1 MKSHKIKHF
10 YEFGEFRLDAETP
23 SLWRDGELVQIF
35 PKALKV
41 LVLLVVK
48 QGDVVSREELM
59 ETVWRDAFVEE
70 SNITYTV
77 SLLRKTL
84 DENGKK
90 NFIKTIPKRGYRF
103 VADVREV
110 VENGKAETAVS
121 LASDAVDSIP
131 IEQPKPQEP
140 PKPPERLKAQEPPKA
155 PEQPKAQIRWH
166 FIGII
171 LLGLL
176 FVTSFAVWWSF
187 GDQKGLSG
195 VPVAQRNIRTVA
207 ILPLKTLTENEQSKA
222 LSLGL
227 TDSLISRLGSL
238 NRFAVRPLNS
248 VKNYTETDKNPLKF
262 GEELKVD
269 AVLEGTLQIIEN
281 RLRVNLRL
289 WDVRDG
295 AQLWQD
301 SFDSAEA
308 DFFNLQDTISTK
320 VTQSLVSQ
328 LIEKDRELLT
338 RRETENRDAFHAYWR
353 GRFFLEKRNP
363 AKAIA
368 EFQQATNFDPDY
380 AAPYTGLADAYIW
393 QANFTSSADSEL
405 YAKAKTATD
414 KALEL
419 DPNLADAHSSLG
431 RIKYSHDWDWQG
443 AENSFRQAIKLNPES
458 VNAHQFYARL
468 LATLGRY
475 DEGLAEINKARRLDP
490 RSADL
495 GVPLFAILEKRGE
508 FDEALK
514 VLQATL
520 EMDEDSQF
528 ARRGIGKIYL
538 LKGDYAKVVALGNEM
553 FPNPADTDF
562 AWASMLATAYYKTG
576 QTDKATRMWNHLK
589 KMAEK
594 DPKSLY
600 FLAMHHSETGR
611 LDEAFA
617 ALQKCLDLRE
627 ERMIWTKD
635 EPRFANLKD
644 DSRFQ
649 EILRKMNLA
658 G

>member
-1 MKSHKIKHF
+1 MSHKIKHF

-23 SLWRDGELVQIF
+23 SLWRDGELVRIF
-35 PKALKV
+35 PKALEV
-41 LVLLVVK
+41 LVLLVK
-48 QGDVVSREELM
+48 HGDIVSREELL

-110 VENGKAETAVS
+110 TENDRAEIIVPV
-121 LASDAVDSIP
+121 DAVP
-131 IEQPKPQEP
+131 IEQPKADEP
-140 PKPPERLKAQEPPKA
+140 PQ
-155 PEQPKAQIRWH
+155 AQIRWH

-171 LLGLL
+171 LLGLF

-187 GDQKGLSG
+187 DKQRGLLS
-195 VPVAQRNIRTVA
+195 VPVTQRNIRTVA
-207 ILPLKTLTENEQSKA
+207 ILPLKTLTESEHGKA

-248 VKNYTETDKNPLKF
+248 VKDYTETDKNPLQF

-269 AVLEGTLQIIEN
+269 AVLEGTLQTVEN
-281 RLRVNLRL
+281 RLRVNVRL

-295 AQLWQD
+295 ALLWQG

-320 VTQSLVSQ
+320 VTQSLVSH

-368 EFQQATNFDPDY
+368 EFQQAINLDPDY

-419 DPNLADAHSSLG
+419 DPNLAEAHSSLG
-431 RIKYSHDWDWQG
+431 RIKYNHDWDWTG
-443 AENSFRQAIKLNPES
+443 AENSFRQAIKLNPNS

-475 DEGLAEINKARRLDP
+475 DEGLAEINKARELDP

-538 LKGDYAKVVALGNEM
+538 LKGDYAKVIESGNAL
-553 FPNPADTDF
+553 FPNPKDADF
-562 AWASMLATAYYKTG
+562 AWSSMLATAYYQTG
-576 QTDKATRMWNHLK
+576 QPEKATEMRNRLK
-589 KMAEK
+589 KMAET

-600 FLAMHHSETGR
+600 FLALHDSEVGR
-611 LDEAFA
+611 ADEAFA
-617 ALQKCLDLRE
+617 ALQKCLELRE

-635 EPRFANLKD
+635 EPRFAKLKD

-658 G
+658 E

>member
-1 MKSHKIKHF
+1 MSHEIKHF
-10 YEFGEFRLDAETP
+10 YEFGEFRLDAGTP
-23 SLWRDGELVQIF
+23 SLWRDGKLVQIF
-35 PKALKV
+35 PKALEI
-41 LVLLVVK
+41 LVLLV
-48 QGDVVSREELM
+48 GRRGAIVSREELL
-59 ETVWRDAFVEE
+59 ETVWHDAFVEE

-84 DENGKK
+84 DDNGKK
-90 NFIKTIPKRGYRF
+90 HFIQTVPKRGYRF

-110 VENGKAETAVS
+110 NENGESEAVAP
-121 LASDAVDSIP
+121 LDSAP
-131 IEQPKPQEP
+131 IEP
-140 PKPPERLKAQEPPKA
+140 PKLPKA
-155 PEQPKAQIRWH
+155 PPAQIRWH
-166 FIGII
+166 FIAII
-171 LLGLL
+171 LVGLFFL
-176 FVTSFAVWWSF
+176 TSFAAWWNF
-187 GDQKGLSG
+187 GGHKGLSNI
-195 VPVAQRNIRTVA
+195 PVSERNIRTVA
-207 ILPLKTLTENEQSKA
+207 ILPLKTLTESEQSKA

-238 NRFAVRPLNS
+238 NRFAVRSLNS
-248 VKNYTETDKNPLKF
+248 VKDYAETDKNPLQF

-269 AVLEGTLQIIEN
+269 AVLEGTLQIVKH

-295 AQLWQD
+295 AQLWQG

-320 VTQSLVSQ
+320 VTQSLVSR
-328 LIEKDRELLT
+328 LIDKDRELLT
-338 RRETENRDAFHAYWR
+338 RRDTQNRDAFHAYWR
-353 GRFFLEKRNP
+353 GQLFLEKRNP

-368 EFQQATNFDPDY
+368 EFQQAINLDPDY

-405 YAKAKTATD
+405 YAKAKAATD

-419 DPNLADAHSSLG
+419 DPNLAEAYSSLG
-431 RIKYSHDWDWQG
+431 RIKYNHDWDWAG
-443 AENSFRQAIKLNPES
+443 AENSFRQAIKLNPDS

-475 DEGLAEINKARRLDP
+475 DEGLAEINKAREIDP

-495 GVPLFAILEKRGE
+495 GVPLFAILEKQGK
-508 FDEALK
+508 FDEGLK

-520 EMDEDSQF
+520 EMDKDSQF
-528 ARRGIGKIYL
+528 ARRCVGKIYL
-538 LKGDYAKVVALGNEM
+538 LKGDYGKVIELGNEL
-553 FPNPADTDF
+553 FPNSREVDF
-562 AWASMLATAYYKTG
+562 AWASMLTTAYHRTG
-576 QTDKATRMWNHLK
+576 QADKATEMRNRLE

-600 FLAMHHSETGR
+600 FLALSDSELGR
-611 LDEAFA
+611 ADEAVA
-617 ALQKCLDLRE
+617 ALQKCLELRE

>member
-1 MKSHKIKHF
+1 MSHEIKHF

-23 SLWRDGELVQIF
+23 SLWRDGKLVQIF
-35 PKALKV
+35 PKALEV
-41 LVLLVVK
+41 LVLLV
-48 QGDVVSREELM
+48 GRRGAVVSREELL

-84 DENGKK
+84 DENGKQR
-90 NFIKTIPKRGYRF
+90 FIQTVPKRGYRF
-103 VADVREV
+103 VAEVREV
-110 VENGKAETAVS
+110 AENGKPEAVAAAAAPGS
-121 LASDAVDSIP
+121 IAVDSALI
-131 IEQPKPQEP
+131 EP
-140 PKPPERLKAQEPPKA
+140 PKPPKL
-155 PEQPKAQIRWH
+155 PKAQIRWH
-166 FIGII
+166 FIAII
-171 LLGLL
+171 LLCLF
-176 FVTSFAVWWSF
+176 FVTSFAAWWNS
-187 GDQKGLSG
+187 GGHRGLSN
-195 VPVAQRNIRTVA
+195 VPVSERNIRTVA
-207 ILPLKTLTENEQSKA
+207 ILPLKTLTESEQSKA

-248 VKNYTETDKNPLKF
+248 VKDYTKSDQNPLQF

-269 AVLEGTLQIIEN
+269 AVLEGTLQIVEH
-281 RLRVNLRL
+281 RLRVNVRL

-295 AQLWQD
+295 AQLWQG

-320 VTQSLVSQ
+320 VTQSLVSH
-328 LIEKDRELLT
+328 LIDKDRELLT
-338 RRETENRDAFHAYWR
+338 RRDTENRDAFHAYWR
-353 GRFFLEKRNP
+353 GQFFLEKRNP

-368 EFQQATNFDPDY
+368 EFQQAINLDPDY

-393 QANFTSSADSEL
+393 QANFTSSADAEL
-405 YAKAKTATD
+405 YAKAKAATD

-419 DPNLADAHSSLG
+419 DPNLAQAHSSLG
-431 RIKYSHDWDWQG
+431 RIKYNHDWDWAG
-443 AENSFRQAIKLNPES
+443 AEESFRQAIKLNPAS

-475 DEGLAEINKARRLDP
+475 DEGLAEINKAREIDP

-495 GVPLFAILEKRGE
+495 GVPLFAILEKQGK

-520 EMDEDSQF
+520 EMDENSQF

-538 LKGDYAKVVALGNEM
+538 LKGDYAKVIELGSAL
-553 FPNPADTDF
+553 FPNPKDTDF
-562 AWASMLATAYYKTG
+562 AWSSMLATAYYKTG
-576 QTDKATRMWNHLK
+576 QPEKATEMQNHLK

-600 FLAMHHSETGR
+600 FLALHDSEMGR
-611 LDEAFA
+611 AGEAFA
-617 ALQKCLDLRE
+617 ALQKCFEMRE

-635 EPRFANLKD
+635 EPRLANLKN